1 MHKDKELFFFFNITD
16 VAGFKSHLADDLF
29 PLLTSATQ
37 SLNNTNTNTTL
48 VNVAFSKKGF
58 DVLGIDSNDL
68 DDSLFTNGQADQADT
83 LLGDA
88 GGTAGWQDEFK
99 PGKGMHGVIL
109 IASNDVDAVNNQ
121 ASSLVTKFD
130 NSMIE
135 VYRLSAQ
142 ARPGAESG
150 HERELTVYLVFD
162 FLT

>member
-1 MHKDKELFFFFNITD
+1 MSKDKELFFFFNITD

-29 PLLTSATQ
+29 PLLTSAQQ

-48 VNVAFSKKGF
+48 INIAFSRKGF
-58 DVLGIDSNDL
+58 DVLGIPSSDL
-68 DDSLFTNGQADQADT
+68 GDKLFNNGQADQADT

-99 PGKGMHGVIL
+99 PGNGMHGVIL

-121 ASSLVTKFD
+121 AASLVTKFD
-130 NSMIE
+130 GSMVE

-142 ARPGAESG
+142 ARPGEETG
-150 HERELTVYLVFD
+150 HERELPGRSGM
-162 FLT
+162 